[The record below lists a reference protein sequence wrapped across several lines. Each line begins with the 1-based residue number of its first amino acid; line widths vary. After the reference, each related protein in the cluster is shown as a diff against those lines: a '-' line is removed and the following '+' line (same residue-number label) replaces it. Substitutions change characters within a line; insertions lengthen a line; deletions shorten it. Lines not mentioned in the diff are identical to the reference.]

1 MDFTQEVLAVTGGVI
16 VGSFLLRC
24 LIRKCKREY
33 FSTPLTFGKRDC
45 YDVPANTPQPPIEE
59 QKYPQPSA
67 PYYEQNNPY
76 NSSYSSYPQDNR
88 FVVYIPPPSQIERH
102 I

>member
-24 LIRKCKREY
+24 LIRKCKR
-33 FSTPLTFGKRDC
+33 DC
-45 YDVPANTPQPPIEE
+45 YDVHTATPANTPLPPIEE